1 MRAFPSAVKPD
12 ASITHPLCR
21 GEVSPL
27 FPQGSWMGHVFGLD
41 QGVEFVTGE
50 VTEFDGGLF
59 EAGLLMVSMVSDFGG
74 VVVADFGSERGDEH
88 QRILDVAVDDFA
100 VQLDADDAVID
111 ETIAS
116 IREEFNGVQVIEDHD
131 GLEDVE
137 LEIP

>member
-1 MRAFPSAVKPD
+1 
-12 ASITHPLCR
+12 
-21 GEVSPL
+21 
-27 FPQGSWMGHVFGLD
+27 MGHVFGLD

-50 VTEFDGGLF
+50 VTEFDGGFF

-137 LEIP
+137 LEIALRAGEADGGVVAHDLDRDHGDSF